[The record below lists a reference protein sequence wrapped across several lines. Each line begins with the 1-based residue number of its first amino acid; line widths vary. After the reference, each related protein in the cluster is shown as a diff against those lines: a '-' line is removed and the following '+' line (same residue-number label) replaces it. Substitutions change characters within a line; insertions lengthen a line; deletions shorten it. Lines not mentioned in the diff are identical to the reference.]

1 MITFLTS
8 IAFWCEALI
17 RGRCVSEGDA
27 YFDPVFERFETVW
40 NGATLIKERC
50 LFEVRPLFILD
61 DLNVN
66 KQSSCQFSDRPDRGK
81 IRVYYKNPHVSL
93 KTYIWI
99 SLYKK
104 SYQQYLSKAQREK
117 LLDEL
122 F

>member
-8 IAFWCEALI
+8 IAFWCETLI
-17 RGRCVSEGDA
+17 RGRCVSEGDG
-27 YFDPVFERFETVW
+27 YFDPVFETVW

-50 LFEVRPLFILD
+50 LFEVRLLFILD
-61 DLNVN
+61 ALNVN
-66 KQSSCQFSDRPDRGK
+66 KQSSCQFSDRPDRVK
-81 IRVYYKNPHVSL
+81 IRVYYKNPQVSL

-117 LLDEL
+117 LLDE
-122 F
+122 FF